1 MVQAYVI
8 VDRCSSMLMLGSNFS
23 CFLTQTK
30 MLFTINETEGLLWR
44 GDGSEGEREKKSL
57 SLNKAG
63 QLECRCTPLKDR
75 VLFYFPNENC
85 SDYKDIYNI

>member
-44 GDGSEGEREKKSL
+44 GDGSEGERERVCRLIKQD
-57 SLNKAG
+57 SLNVDV
-63 QLECRCTPLKDR
+63 RR
-75 VLFYFPNENC
+75 
-85 SDYKDIYNI
+85 